1 MKEMGDELEQQL
13 EEEKLKMK
21 EQYEEEYQRM
31 QLMIKVQAKQIE
43 MLKL

>member
-1 MKEMGDELEQQL
+1 MKAMGDELEQKL

>member
-1 MKEMGDELEQQL
+1 MKAIGDELEQQL